1 MISANTTNEYGVR
14 FTGDCSSALMT
25 FWLVVNRS
33 FGSEAAN
40 ASFSVRRRML
50 ATKVDCTPFLSTDLR
65 VARTSL
71 ALLKYKFRLAK
82 ELGFGQ
88 RGFAFAG
95 RLGPEKLLILL
106 SCFETR
112 LVGFSPPL
120 RACTWFTAGRHC
132 SVAKFWDLT
141 CERLW
146 S

>member
-1 MISANTTNEYGVR
+1 
-14 FTGDCSSALMT
+14 
-25 FWLVVNRS
+25 
-33 FGSEAAN
+33 
-40 ASFSVRRRML
+40 ML
-50 ATKVDCTPFLSTDLR
+50 AAKVDCTPFLSTDLR

-71 ALLKYKFRLAK
+71 ALLKYKFRLA
-82 ELGFGQ
+82 EALGFGQ

-132 SVAKFWDLT
+132 SVAKF
-141 CERLW
+141 
-146 S
+146 